1 MCGRPLFQCLR
12 VTKHLL
18 QHTLSHTLH
27 LVSTVGQ
34 GDHPTPHQAQFQRC
48 WMLICSFVSD
58 LLEEPFMI
66 IHGGHMLYCEPSYCP
81 TWHQQKLRNLQ
92 IFLLIVWLRL
102 VPLQSIP
109 VHCINVLNVVSDVII
124 LFTVG
129 QPQWLSSSLTGGGS
143 RDRM

>member
-1 MCGRPLFQCLR
+1 MCGRPLFQWQG

-58 LLEEPFMI
+58 LPEEPFMI

-92 IFLLIVWLRL
+92 IFLLMVWLSL

-109 VHCINVLNVVSDVII
+109 VHCIKCFECGLRCHRIIYSRPAKGALLQFNWRWVS
-124 LFTVG
+124 
-129 QPQWLSSSLTGGGS
+129 
-143 RDRM
+143 